1 MDDDSMT
8 RTTRRW
14 RFEHRSQ
21 PLLPASAF
29 VSRMI
34 WSLVAGAGII
44 AVSLAAG
51 MAGYWHFEGL
61 SWIDAFL
68 NAAMI
73 LSGMGPLAQPRNY
86 GGKLFAGLYAL
97 YSGFVILL
105 AAGIAFAPIVHR
117 FLHRFHLEEDSQ
129 ADSHADPGADSRNKA
144 ARPS

>member
-1 MDDDSMT
+1 MVDNSMSKA
-8 RTTRRW
+8 TRRW
-14 RFEHRSQ
+14 QFEHRTQ
-21 PLLPASAF
+21 PLLPAAAF

-61 SWIDAFL
+61 AWIDAFV
-68 NAAMI
+68 NTAMI
-73 LSGMGPLAQPRNY
+73 LSGMGPLAQPQSY

-117 FLHRFHLEEDSQ
+117 FLHRFHVEG
-129 ADSHADPGADSRNKA
+129 DSHADPDAGSKDKV